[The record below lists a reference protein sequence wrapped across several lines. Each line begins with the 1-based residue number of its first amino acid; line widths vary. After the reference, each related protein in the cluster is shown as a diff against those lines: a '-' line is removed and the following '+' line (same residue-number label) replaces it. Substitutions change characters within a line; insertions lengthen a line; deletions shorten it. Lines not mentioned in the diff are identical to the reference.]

1 MLFTTE
7 REGKSGGQVQR
18 EKKKEEVLFI

>member
-18 EKKKEEVLFI
+18 EKEREEVMYI